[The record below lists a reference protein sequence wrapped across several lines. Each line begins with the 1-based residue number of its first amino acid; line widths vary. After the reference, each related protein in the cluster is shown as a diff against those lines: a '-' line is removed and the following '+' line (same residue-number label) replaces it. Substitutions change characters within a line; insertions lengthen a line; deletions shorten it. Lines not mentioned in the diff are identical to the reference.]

1 MARNF
6 KWARPSCFGGYTQC
20 GGPNRFC
27 AFGNSWVCPKA
38 KRVSITYQYNITC
51 RCTFGGGV
59 WRRQITH
66 LYAFDPLHW
75 VHSPS
80 PIPSHIIKVEAQ
92 KCLEV
97 NVKVT
102 FLSKKSH
109 RPSPLCW
116 PLQLSWCLC
125 FDYKVQSHCNMYLF
139 IVHSNPKMMPYFN
152 WALEDILMKRS
163 YRWKLWYFLH
173 SFEALWF
180 KPGGCTHSWKR
191 YGVCALHPNEY
202 PYKQCLRLQKKD
214 I

>member
-1 MARNF
+1 M
-6 KWARPSCFGGYTQC
+6 Y
-20 GGPNRFC
+20 
-27 AFGNSWVCPKA
+27 
-38 KRVSITYQYNITC
+38 I
-51 RCTFGGGV
+51 GGGV

-173 SFEALWF
+173 SYEALRF
-180 KPGGCTHSWKR
+180 KPRGCTHSWKR
-191 YGVCALHPNEY
+191 FGVCALHPNEY
-202 PYKQCLRLQKKD
+202 PYKQCLRLQKKGY
-214 I
+214 IYYSYSL